1 MEEQHRRRGLAFS
14 SQLVATRG
22 TTFAKASGY
31 QPGLLDEECD
41 SHHVVSVRCRFRSQQ
56 ESFYALYFHLFHL
69 CFFKCLH
76 VHAIYDSGSSSQHN
90 VSISFFQN
98 G

>member
-1 MEEQHRRRGLAFS
+1 MEEQHRRTGLAFS

-56 ESFYALYFHLFHL
+56 ESFRIYIFVYSFVCPYAYM
-69 CFFKCLH
+69 
-76 VHAIYDSGSSSQHN
+76 
-90 VSISFFQN
+90 
-98 G
+98 